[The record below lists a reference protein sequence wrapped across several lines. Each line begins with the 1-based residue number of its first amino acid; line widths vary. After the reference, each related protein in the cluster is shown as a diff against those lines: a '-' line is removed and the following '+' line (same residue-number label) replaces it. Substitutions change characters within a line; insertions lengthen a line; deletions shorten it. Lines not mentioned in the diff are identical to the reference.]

1 MEGFKNLFT
10 ESVRKGGRK
19 LFPAKQKSINGGGG
33 VTPAL
38 QTDSVKW
45 FLKPSLSDWI
55 RVIGDEL

>member
-19 LFPAKQKSINGGGG
+19 LFPAKQKSINGGG

-38 QTDSVKW
+38 QMDSVKW

>member
-19 LFPAKQKSINGGGG
+19 LFPAKKNPKMGGG